1 MSLFPYDEKV
11 AIGSKQFETAE
22 VMHKLAPFFKQE
34 RLDKLKQVASLRTYH
49 FSVVTE
55 YLYDTGN
62 INAIMRTSENFGI
75 QPFHVI
81 EAVNTHIS
89 QRTTK
94 GAEKWLDQ
102 HRWASNVECIDYL
115 KKRGYKIVATTFS
128 EKSKNFTKLSYDAP
142 SAFIFG
148 SEGFGIS
155 EYVDQ
160 IADEHVII
168 PTVGFSQSFN
178 VSVAASII
186 LGKLMLDPKYQKY
199 LTPKEQDRLHVEF
212 VLRDFLATKGGKK
225 MLPRLF
231 SVNTL

>member
-1 MSLFPYDEKV
+1 MNVP
-11 AIGSKQFETAE
+11 IGDKKIPVDLVIE
-22 VMHKLAPFFKQE
+22 KLATFFKEE
-34 RLDKLKQVASLRTYH
+34 RLEKLKEIAGHRTYH

-55 YLYDTGN
+55 KLYDTGN

-75 QPFHVI
+75 QPFHIV

-102 HRWASNVECIDYL
+102 HRWDNSQDCIDFL
-115 KKRGYKIVATTFS
+115 KKRGYQIVATTLS
-128 EKSKNFTKLSYDAP
+128 DKAKDFTKISYEQP
-142 SAFIFG
+142 SAIIFG
-148 SEGFGIS
+148 SETGGIS
-155 EYVDQ
+155 EYVEDV
-160 IADEHVII
+160 ADHHVII

-186 LGKLMLDPKYQKY
+186 LGKLMLENRGKHDLTSAQKH
-199 LTPKEQDRLHVEF
+199 RLYCELL
-212 VLRDFLATKGGKK
+212 LRDFLATKGGKK

-231 SVNTL
+231 